1 MRTGPRRVSGSI
13 EHEREHD
20 AVVIGAGLAGAAA
33 AILLARAG
41 WNVALVEKKR
51 FPRRKVCGEC
61 LAASNLPL
69 LHALGVGEAFEA
81 RAGAELVRVTL
92 MRGEASISAPLPPAD
107 HPRWTWGRAL
117 GRDSLDTLLVER
129 AVAAGATVLQPAA
142 LRAVSGGPG
151 AWRCEV
157 RPGEAVDTITLRARV
172 LIDAHG
178 SWESL
183 PSERAPDARP
193 RRASDLLA
201 FKAVFR
207 NAAHAP
213 GTIGVMALDGG
224 YGGTV
229 LADGGATTIA
239 GCVRR
244 DRLDALRAAS
254 PGVRAGDAFEAW
266 LRGECRGVR
275 ESMDGA
281 VRDGAWLASG
291 PLRPGIRVD
300 DRSPDGNGVRTV
312 AAFRI
317 GNAGGEAH
325 PILGEGMS
333 MALQSAAL
341 LCSHLLGTDARTGAS
356 ASLVAQR
363 RYAADWRGEFAPRLR
378 LAAAFAHLSMRPGAS
393 AVMMSLV
400 RAWPGILTHGARR
413 GGKVRLAID
422 PATLAFSRF
431 RSDA

>member
-1 MRTGPRRVSGSI
+1 VSGAGD
-13 EHEREHD
+13 HGYD
-20 AVVIGAGLAGAAA
+20 AVIVGAGLAGAAA

-41 WNVALVEKKR
+41 WNIVLVEKKR

-81 RAGAELVRVTL
+81 RAGEDLVRVTL
-92 MRGEASISAPLPPAD
+92 MRGEASVSAPLPPAD

-117 GRDSLDTLLVER
+117 GRDSLDVLLVER
-129 AVAAGATVLQPAA
+129 AVAAGASVLQPAT

-157 RPGEAVDTITLRARV
+157 RPGDGSDTITLRAPV

-183 PSERAPDARP
+183 PSERVQDARP
-193 RRASDLLA
+193 RRASDLVA

-207 NAAHAP
+207 GAAHAP
-213 GTIGVMALDGG
+213 GTIGVLALDGG

-229 LADGGATTIA
+229 LADGATTTVA

-244 DRLDALRAAS
+244 DRLDALRAAA
-254 PGVRAGDAFEAW
+254 PGVRAGEAFEAW
-266 LRGECRGVR
+266 LRRECRGVR
-275 ESMDGA
+275 ESLDGA
-281 VRDGAWLASG
+281 MRDGAWLASG

-300 DRSPDGNGVRTV
+300 DRGRGRSAVRPV

-341 LCSHLLGTDARTGAS
+341 LCSHLLEAGARDGAGAS
-356 ASLVAQR
+356 GIAQR
-363 RYAADWRGEFAPRLR
+363 CYAADWRREFAPRLR
-378 LAAAFAHLSMRPGAS
+378 LACAFAHLSMRPGAS
-393 AVMMSLV
+393 GVMMSLV

-422 PATLAFSRF
+422 PATLALSRL
-431 RSDA
+431 RSGA